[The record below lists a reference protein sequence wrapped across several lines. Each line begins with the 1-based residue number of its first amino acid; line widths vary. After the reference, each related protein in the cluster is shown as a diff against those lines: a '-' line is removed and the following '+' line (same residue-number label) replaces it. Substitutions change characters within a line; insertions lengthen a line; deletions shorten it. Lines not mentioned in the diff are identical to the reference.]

1 MPTTLPHFLP
11 RICLSRQCVYNRRM
25 SEATLYPPESGVF
38 YGLDRPSVPEWG
50 GRLPVALVFPG
61 SARLGLST
69 LGWQVVWK
77 LLEECPGIIAERF
90 FWEGEDEEPRAYDS
104 GRPLSDFPV
113 ISFSLNF
120 EEEYRAMAQMLDRA
134 GIPLRSED
142 RDGAWPLIT
151 AGGPL
156 SFMNPAPVAPAV
168 DLFWVGEAEAG
179 FADLLAEC
187 ASYAF
192 DGAST
197 MDYLRAVAG
206 RDGVYIPA
214 LATAPT
220 RRVLAGHGNE
230 LPHPGHSC
238 FVTQESE
245 FRDMFL
251 LEVNRGCP
259 YGCRFCAAG
268 YIYRPPR
275 HARVEVLKDIVERV
289 NPGKVG
295 LVGTA
300 LTDWPD
306 LHPFLTWLH
315 ERGTKFSLASL
326 RYDGLTDDFLTFLRR
341 TGTRSV
347 TLALEGASHRI
358 REAINKRLDEEK
370 FLDAVSRI
378 SRLQFNHL
386 KLYIIAGWPD
396 ETEEDYREL
405 GEFLQRIREAIDA
418 GRGKKK
424 TGVGHVTLGVSSLVP
439 KPWTPFQWA
448 PMAGEAHLNEVMKRL
463 KKVVKPVKGFQVRV
477 DKPAPARLQGLLA
490 RGDEKIFDLIEI
502 AARPGMNWRKA
513 LRQWDG
519 DMSAYLDRERG
530 KDEPLPWE
538 CVDIGVDREYLY
550 REWERYKTVK
560 GTALCGKVECE
571 RCNACGM
578 GTWLHHGDGK

>member
-1 MPTTLPHFLP
+1 VETARFFDGGNG
-11 RICLSRQCVYNRRM
+11 CLSPQSVYNRRM
-25 SEATLYPPESGVF
+25 SETQFYPPESGIY
-38 YGLDRPSVPEWG
+38 YGLDRPAAEEWG

-61 SARLGLST
+61 PSRLGLST

-77 LLEECPGIIAERF
+77 LLQDEPGIIVERF
-90 FWEGEDEEPRAYDS
+90 FWEGGDEEPRAYDS

-120 EEEYRAMAQMLDRA
+120 EEEYRAMVQMLDRA
-134 GIPLRSED
+134 NIPVRSAD
-142 RDGAWPLIT
+142 RGDWPIII

-179 FADLLAEC
+179 FPKIISDCVDYVFGGKSRADYLADHVGM
-187 ASYAF
+187 
-192 DGAST
+192 DGA
-197 MDYLRAVAG
+197 
-206 RDGVYIPA
+206 YIPV
-214 LATAPT
+214 LSKDPV
-220 RRVLAGHGNE
+220 RRVLAGSERE
-230 LPHPGHSC
+230 LPEPGHSC

-268 YIYRPPR
+268 YVYRPPR
-275 HARVEVLKDIVERV
+275 HAQVDVLKRAVERV

-306 LHPFLTWLH
+306 LMPFLHWLQD
-315 ERGTKFSLASL
+315 RGTKFSLASL
-326 RYDGLTDDFLTFLRR
+326 RYDGLTDDMLTFLRR

-358 REAINKRLDEEK
+358 RKAINKNLKEDV

-378 SRLQFNHL
+378 SKLQFNHL
-386 KLYIIAGWPD
+386 KLYLIAGWPD
-396 ETEEDYREL
+396 ETEADYDEL
-405 GEFLQRIREAIDA
+405 GEFLKEIRAAIDA
-418 GRGKKK
+418 GKGKKK
-424 TGVGHVTLGVSSLVP
+424 TGVGHVTIGVSSLVP

-448 PMAGEAHLNEVMKRL
+448 PMATEEHLNKVMKKL
-463 KKVVKPVKGFQVRV
+463 KSVVKPIKGFQVRV

-490 RGDEKIFDLIEI
+490 RGDEKVFDLIEMS
-502 AARPGMNWRKA
+502 ACQGLSWKKA
-513 LRQWDG
+513 LRAWDG

-530 KDEPLPWE
+530 ADEAFPWE
-538 CVDIGVDREYLY
+538 CIETGVNRSFLR
-550 REWERYKTVK
+550 REWERYKAVQ
-560 GTALCGKVECE
+560 ASPLCGKAPCKK
-571 RCNACGM
+571 CNACGM
-578 GTWLHHGDGK
+578 GSWLYDRPEKD